1 MKKPSYLPYYR
12 SFFQGNTG
20 NFLLGLLATV
30 AESGCVVGVAWLIQQ
45 LLDACTGSPEAL
57 PFRVLLVLSVGMI
70 ALYLG
75 SIQLDR
81 ITTSRFIP
89 RAMAQYKNFL
99 FSRISQKNI
108 AAFRQENTAV
118 YLTAIT
124 NDAKTI
130 QIGVGDLFNLSICL
144 TRMLFAVGLM
154 LWYSPVMTLGALAV
168 SALFFLLSMPAS
180 HKLVDAE
187 QALSSSNEGVTA
199 RFKDFLTGFPVVKSF
214 QAEKEMAVLFAR
226 DVKESEKADQKRRLA
241 DMMFA
246 FTIDGG
252 LSAARI
258 LILLSGVWMALSG
271 RGISAGMVI
280 AFVQLLDH
288 VVSPVQELPLQLAD
302 LKAARAL
309 IQKAAEN
316 LEKNIR
322 DDGMDVSPVLQQGIE
337 LKNLSFSYEPGRPV
351 LQNISYYF
359 EAGKRY
365 ALVGTS
371 GCGKST
377 LLHLLMG
384 GNAYEGHI
392 LLDGRELQE
401 ISSSSLY
408 AMTSLISQNVFL
420 FQATILENMT
430 MFRNFPQNEIQEAVK
445 LSGLLQ
451 VIREKGKDFLCGENG
466 CNLSGGEKQRIS
478 IARSLLRKSRLLFV
492 DEATSALD
500 SETASQVS
508 QALLKL
514 NGVTEIIVTHSL
526 DAKILRQYDGILSLK
541 AGRLVESGSFDEL
554 MEKKGYFYS
563 LYTVSHC

>member
-12 SFFQGNTG
+12 SFFRGNTG

-180 HKLVDAE
+180 HKLVEAE

-214 QAEKEMAVLFAR
+214 QAEKEMANKTANTFSAR
-226 DVKESEKADQKRRLA
+226 KDFTTGKPVRKSLTRAVTPSLLLESAC
-241 DMMFA
+241 
-246 FTIDGG
+246 
-252 LSAARI
+252 SA
-258 LILLSGVWMALSG
+258 S
-271 RGISAGMVI
+271 
-280 AFVQLLDH
+280 
-288 VVSPVQELPLQLAD
+288 
-302 LKAARAL
+302 
-309 IQKAAEN
+309 
-316 LEKNIR
+316 
-322 DDGMDVSPVLQQGIE
+322 
-337 LKNLSFSYEPGRPV
+337 
-351 LQNISYYF
+351 
-359 EAGKRY
+359 
-365 ALVGTS
+365 
-371 GCGKST
+371 
-377 LLHLLMG
+377 
-384 GNAYEGHI
+384 
-392 LLDGRELQE
+392 
-401 ISSSSLY
+401 
-408 AMTSLISQNVFL
+408 TSL
-420 FQATILENMT
+420 
-430 MFRNFPQNEIQEAVK
+430 
-445 LSGLLQ
+445 
-451 VIREKGKDFLCGENG
+451 
-466 CNLSGGEKQRIS
+466 
-478 IARSLLRKSRLLFV
+478 
-492 DEATSALD
+492 
-500 SETASQVS
+500 
-508 QALLKL
+508 
-514 NGVTEIIVTHSL
+514 
-526 DAKILRQYDGILSLK
+526 
-541 AGRLVESGSFDEL
+541 
-554 MEKKGYFYS
+554 
-563 LYTVSHC
+563 